1 MMKNSLNVHVRS
13 VWAGNV
19 DYEFSLI
26 RSLVKQY
33 PFVAIDTEFP
43 GIVFKSKTNPRCLSL
58 EKRYALL
65 KMNVDSLCLIQ
76 VGLTL
81 SDADGQLP
89 DLGTNGG
96 THFIWEFNF
105 RNFDLRRHAHNAES
119 IKMLQEQGINFAA
132 LRTHGVDFRH
142 FRRLILSSGLLY
154 NPKVTWITFHSSSDF
169 AYVMKT
175 LTGIDLPMQ
184 MKDFLLVLKHFFG
197 PRIYDMKHMI
207 KFCNGLYGGLESV
220 AAQLRVERIVGR
232 RHQAGSDSLLM
243 LQIFMRM
250 KQVYFAT
257 NDALMEKH
265 MGVIYDLELEDS
277 TVRPVVA
284 TALVEGPL
292 EAIFCGVSPL
302 EVGFC
307 GATNPTSA
315 ENIFAQQLPGHMT
328 QQLPLPPCHM
338 AQQTPIP
345 SFPWPY
351 YFASP
356 F

>member
-13 VWAGNV
+13 VWAGNI

-43 GIVFKSKTNPRCLSL
+43 GVVFKSKTNPWCLSS

-65 KMNVDSLCLIQ
+65 KMNVDNLCLIQ

-81 SDADGQLP
+81 SDADGRLP
-89 DLGTNGG
+89 DLGTNGAA
-96 THFIWEFNF
+96 HFIWEFNF
-105 RNFDLRRHAHNAES
+105 RNFDLRCHAHNADS
-119 IKMLQEQGINFAA
+119 IKMLQDQGVNFAA
-132 LRTHGVDFRH
+132 LRIHGVDFRH

-154 NPKVTWITFHSSSDF
+154 NPNVTWITFHGSSDF

-197 PRIYDMKHMI
+197 PRAYDMKHMI
-207 KFCNGLYGGLESV
+207 KFCDGLYGGLESV
-220 AAQLRVERIVGR
+220 ATQLRVERMVGR

-250 KQVYFAT
+250 KQVCFAADDT
-257 NDALMEKH
+257 RMEKH
-265 MGVIYDLELEDS
+265 MGVIYDLELEDP
-277 TVRPVVA
+277 TVRPA
-284 TALVEGPL
+284 AAALVQGPL
-292 EAIFCGVSPL
+292 EVVFCGVNPL
-302 EVGFC
+302 EVVFC
-307 GATNPTSA
+307 GAANLTAA
-315 ENIFAQQLPGHMT
+315 ENIFAQQLPGHMI
-328 QQLPLPPCHM
+328 QQLPLLPPSHM
-338 AQQTPIP
+338 AQQPSIP
-345 SFPWPY
+345 SFPWSY
-351 YFASP
+351 YFGAP